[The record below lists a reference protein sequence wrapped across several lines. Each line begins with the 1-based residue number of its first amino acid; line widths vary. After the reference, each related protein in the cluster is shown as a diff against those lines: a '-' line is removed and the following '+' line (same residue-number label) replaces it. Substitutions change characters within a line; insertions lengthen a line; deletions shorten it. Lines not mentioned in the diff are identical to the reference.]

1 MYCARRIVLDV
12 VGLGCAAWGLMADIG
27 RSQATYCQGIWVEGE
42 EHTIEERLMKPG
54 ELAER
59 LGTSA
64 EGRGGPGARAGSPG
78 EKKLIERAYTVGA
91 RLG

>member
-1 MYCARRIVLDV
+1 MYCARRIVQDV

-27 RSQATYCQGIWVEGE
+27 RSQSTYCQGIWVEGE
-42 EHTIEERLMKPG
+42 EHTIEERLMKPE

-64 EGRGGPGARAGSPG
+64 EGRDVRVL
-78 EKKLIERAYTVGA
+78 ETDH
-91 RLG
+91 